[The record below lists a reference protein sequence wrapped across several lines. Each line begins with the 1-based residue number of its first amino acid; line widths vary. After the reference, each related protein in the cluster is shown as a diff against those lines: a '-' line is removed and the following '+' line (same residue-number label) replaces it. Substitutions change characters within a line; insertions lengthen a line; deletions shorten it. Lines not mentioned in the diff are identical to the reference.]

1 MHSTFIRVSV
11 FCMLLAACGV
21 EPKPAAAPLAVQ
33 SVTPQIVSA
42 NAVGTR
48 EQLRSQAQAA
58 AEAKDY
64 ARVVHALATLCADS
78 CDDQERL
85 ALAVAHDRNGEYDSA
100 AARFNELAD
109 KATDAG
115 IRREATLRAADLA
128 AFTGNAAQVA
138 ASEARLARAAAG
150 DSLFHIA
157 LAAVRARKA
166 LSAGDDSKAMHE
178 VQNGLDLAEKAK
190 FGDAGAPPTAL
201 TALRFLLG
209 EVRRARAEAI
219 VFEGVTPEEFM
230 PRMEARCGNM
240 MDAQRAYTDA
250 IRGQDVRWAG
260 LAGYTI
266 AEVYTRLHKDIM
278 RVPASKRATTD
289 EKKQLHFAM
298 MHVRYRVLLE
308 KGLDMMDRTIELAEK
323 SKERADWAG
332 RARDAREGIA
342 RAIEEERK
350 VLATMPYSEQEV
362 SKALEILKRQAIE
375 KQEKERDRLMRQGAT
390 ETRT

>member
-1 MHSTFIRVSV
+1 MHSALFRA
-11 FCMLLAACGV
+11 FALCMLLAACGGAV
-21 EPKPAAAPLAVQ
+21 SPAATPLPSQ
-33 SVTPQIVSA
+33 TITPQIVSA
-42 NAVGTR
+42 QAAGNR
-48 EQLRSQAQAA
+48 EQLRSDALAA

-64 ARVVHALATLCADS
+64 ARVVQALSTLCADS
-78 CDDQERL
+78 CNDQERL
-85 ALAVAHDRNGEYDSA
+85 ALGVAHDRNGQYDAA

-115 IRREATLRAADLA
+115 LRREATLRAADVA
-128 AFTGNAAQVA
+128 AFTGNPEQVVS
-138 ASEARLARAAAG
+138 SEARLARASQG
-150 DSLFHIA
+150 DSLFQIA

-166 LSAGDDSKAMHE
+166 LSAGDDAKAMHE
-178 VQNGLDLAEKAK
+178 VQNGLDLGEKAK

-209 EVRRARAEAI
+209 EVRRTRAEAI
-219 VFEGVTPEEFM
+219 VFDGVTPEEFM

-266 AEVYTRLHKDIM
+266 AEIYTRLHKDIM

-308 KGLDMMDRTIELAEK
+308 KGLDMMDRTIELADK

-332 RARDAREGIA
+332 RAKDARSGIV
-342 RAIEEERK
+342 RAIDEEKK

-362 SKALEILKRQAIE
+362 AKALEILKRQAIE
-375 KQEKERDRLMRQGAT
+375 KQEKERDRLMRQGAV
-390 ETRT
+390 ETRG